1 MRSSDLLAFST
12 REYTYLCDE
21 MCALA
26 SYERGTVE
34 VRSFPDGERYQRI
47 ASSVE
52 KRDVVL
58 VGGTSSDTATLELYD
73 LACTIVNYGAESLT
87 LVIPYFG
94 YSTMERAVRP
104 GEVVTAKTRA
114 RLLSAIPPA
123 YAGNRVLLLDLHV
136 PGIAHYFEGHISPH
150 HIDGKPL
157 IKTAAKAL
165 AGDAP
170 FVLACTDAGRAK
182 WVEALANLMGV
193 GASFVFK
200 RRLDDRRTE
209 VRAVSAQVQDRFV
222 LIYDDMIRTGS
233 SLINAAMAYRDAGA
247 RRIAALTTHGLF
259 PGDALDTLRKSGLFE
274 TIIATNSHP
283 RAHQLADDFLETLS
297 VARLLVHA
305 VGATS
310 SKEDK
315 AP

>member
-1 MRSSDLLAFST
+1 MRSSDLLAFSISD
-12 REYTYLCDE
+12 YVYLCDE
-21 MCALA
+21 MCALGR
-26 SYERGTVE
+26 YERGEVE
-34 VRSFPDGERYQRI
+34 VRAFPDGERYQRI
-47 ASSVE
+47 ATPVE
-52 KRDVVL
+52 GRDVVL
-58 VGGTSSDTATLELYD
+58 VGVTSSDAATLELYD
-73 LACTIVNYGAESLT
+73 LACAIVNYGAESLT

-157 IKTAAKAL
+157 IKTAAKGLVGAES
-165 AGDAP
+165 

-182 WVEALANLMGV
+182 WVEALANLMKV
-193 GASFVFK
+193 SASFVFK
-200 RRLDDRRTE
+200 RRLDDRHTE
-209 VRAVSAQVQDRFV
+209 VRAVSAHVQDQFV

-233 SLINAAMAYRDAGA
+233 SLINAAKAYRDAGA

-259 PGDALDTLRKSGLFE
+259 PGDALDRLRDSGLFE
-274 TIIATNSHP
+274 TIVTTNSHP
-283 RAHQLADDFLETLS
+283 RAQQLADDFLQLHS
-297 VARLLVHA
+297 VARLMVYA
-305 VGATS
+305 VGAES
-310 SKEDK
+310 EGPS
-315 AP
+315 